1 MRDRDKIR
9 INEVIIKVLVAER
22 GLVSH
27 LGSREA
33 VLGPAE
39 GVAVLA
45 QKSVLLFD
53 P

>member
-1 MRDRDKIR
+1 MRVNK
-9 INEVIIKVLVAER
+9 VIIKVIVAER
-22 GLVSH
+22 GRVCY

-45 QKSVLLFD
+45 QQSVLLLD